1 MRGVEP
7 IIAAVL
13 VIAISVAGIAIVLQ
27 FSQPS
32 ITRLNDISLF
42 NEGKSVLSQ
51 IDMSVQSIVQEGEGS
66 TRVLHLSISE
76 GSYRIGN
83 NSVIF
88 YMGGNS
94 NLVGNG
100 VSKTEGNLNIFGGTD
115 RITITLQYSSIDIQ
129 GTASFT
135 KGSRNLIIRNNGYD
149 GLSGKQNVSISVS

>member
-13 VIAISVAGIAIVLQ
+13 VIAISVAGISIVLQ

-51 IDMSVQSIVQEGEGS
+51 IDSSVQSVVQEGEGS
-66 TRVLHLSISE
+66 TRVLRLIISD
-76 GSYRIGN
+76 GTYRIGN
-83 NSVIF
+83 GSVIF

-100 VSKTEGNLNIFGGTD
+100 ISKTEGNINIAGSSD
-115 RITITLQYSSIDIQ
+115 RITVTLQYSSIEIE
-129 GTASFT
+129 GNSGFT

-149 GLSGKQNVSISVS
+149 GLSGKQNVTISI